1 MRSLPKSQTE
11 ITRTHRMFKVALLLK
26 GLNGIVELAGG
37 ALTLFIPLRSV
48 NQLVLWLTA
57 SEIEDDPNDWL
68 ANTLI
73 DAAEKLSMGTKAYAS
88 FYLLAHGA
96 VKVFLVYSLWRE
108 KIWAFPIGLSLIGAL
123 VCYSIYRFTH
133 THAVSL
139 LFFAAIDLI
148 IMWFIWREYLVQRQP
163 AMRNSPA

>member
-1 MRSLPKSQTE
+1 V
-11 ITRTHRMFKVALLLK
+11 RT
-26 GLNGIVELAGG
+26 
-37 ALTLFIPLRSV
+37 V
-48 NQLVLWLTA
+48 NRLVLWLTA
-57 SEIEDDPNDWL
+57 SEIADDPNDWL

-73 DAAEKLSMGTKAYAS
+73 HAAEKLSMGTKEYAS

-108 KIWAFPIGLSLIGAL
+108 KIWAFPVGLSLIGAL

-139 LFFAAIDLI
+139 LLFAAIDLI
-148 IMWFIWREYLVQRQP
+148 IMWFIWREYLVRRQP